1 MPTRNPWKKVSTR
14 TIYSN
19 PWLTLREDEVVR
31 PDGAPGIYGVVET
44 RVATGVVALTEKQ
57 EVYLIGQ
64 YRYPTDAY
72 SWEIVEGGS
81 DPGEDPFDTAQ
92 RELREEAG
100 LVAKRWS
107 PLGNEI
113 HLSNCISSEIGKLFI
128 AEDLTE
134 VEPEPDGTEILQIKK
149 VPFSE
154 ALEMAESGEIKDA
167 MSILGLMT
175 AERFLQRR

>member
-1 MPTRNPWKKVSTR
+1 MPTRNPWKKIRTR

-44 RVATGVVALTEKQ
+44 RIATGVVALTERQ
-57 EVYLIGQ
+57 EVYLVGQ
-64 YRYPTDAY
+64 YRYPTDMY

-81 DPGEDPFDTAQ
+81 DPDEDPFETAQ

-100 LVAKRWS
+100 LVANRWT

-113 HLSNCISSEIGKLFI
+113 HLSNCISTEIGRLFI

-134 VEPEPDGTEILQIKK
+134 VEPEPDGTEILQVRKL
-149 VPFSE
+149 PFSE
-154 ALEMAESGEIKDA
+154 ALAMVESGEIKDA
-167 MSILGLMT
+167 MSILGLLT
-175 AERFLQRR
+175 AERFLERR